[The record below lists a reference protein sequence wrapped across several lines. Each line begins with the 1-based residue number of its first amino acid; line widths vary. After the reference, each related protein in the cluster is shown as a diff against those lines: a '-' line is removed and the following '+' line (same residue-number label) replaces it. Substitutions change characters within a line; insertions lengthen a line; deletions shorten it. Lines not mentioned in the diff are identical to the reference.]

1 MLCVCEK
8 PENLCKKDHSNVLCK
23 GTRCYHTANE
33 TQVTDRILKLIP
45 VHASVIFRFSEFVGL
60 TELNESSAS
69 FRNNR
74 KYQLRLI
81 FWKNI
86 SYLRRALNHFCSPW
100 YHCFGRWMMLPL
112 AFKARVN
119 WLVSKISYLVSLVT
133 YLLIDYCCSLAP
145 WGQRHWRLHGFC
157 PFWIHNNYWKYSVN
171 KILGKKSTSSYLKMI

>member
-1 MLCVCEK
+1 M
-8 PENLCKKDHSNVLCK
+8 
-23 GTRCYHTANE
+23 
-33 TQVTDRILKLIP
+33 
-45 VHASVIFRFSEFVGL
+45 
-60 TELNESSAS
+60 
-69 FRNNR
+69 
-74 KYQLRLI
+74 
-81 FWKNI
+81 FWK
-86 SYLRRALNHFCSPW
+86 SVCYLGWARDHFCSPW

-171 KILGKKSTSSYLKMI
+171 KILGKSQPVPISKWFKIVVMGYLRIKESISREARKRTIYWICW